1 MKDFNILLVEDDET
15 DAMLIQRA
23 LERGGVIADFSVV
36 QSRQEYLQALDKP
49 NLDLVISDSSIPSLG
64 PLDALS
70 LVGKR
75 HPDASFIVLSGAIN
89 PRVAQNIR
97 EAGAI
102 ACLEKNDLS
111 KLIPIVHRTRERKV
125 LPKLSPQELA
135 SCGQQLIVAKF
146 AAQRLVQAVKE
157 LSAARDLPTIQA
169 IVRRAARELNG
180 ADGATF
186 VLRDNE
192 QCYYADEDAIA
203 PLWKGQRFPLSA
215 CISGWAMLNRKAA
228 VVADIEHDDRI
239 PLDAYRPTFVRSLV
253 MVPIRTEAPIG
264 AIGNYWAAKHEAT
277 QDEIGVIQ
285 ALADATSIALENVQV
300 YQELE
305 QRVAVRTAELRDLN
319 AALEEFSY
327 FVSHDLRAPLRHI
340 HAFSDILKEET
351 EGTLSLEANGALHLI
366 KTSANNMGALLDG
379 LLTLAKSGKQ
389 LLLTAETD
397 MNELV
402 ASVIQQIGESVTHST
417 QFKVAQLPAGKAD
430 RLLLQQVWLNL
441 IGNAVK
447 YSGSVT
453 NSIVEIGCTSNAD
466 NVPCYF
472 VRDNGVGF
480 DMNDTSQLFTA
491 FRRLESGRGFS
502 GTGVGLAIVHRIINR
517 HGGRIWAESSRGQGA
532 TFFFTLPN

>member
-1 MKDFNILLVEDDET
+1 
-15 DAMLIQRA
+15 
-23 LERGGVIADFSVV
+23 
-36 QSRQEYLQALDKP
+36 
-49 NLDLVISDSSIPSLG
+49 
-64 PLDALS
+64 
-70 LVGKR
+70 
-75 HPDASFIVLSGAIN
+75 
-89 PRVAQNIR
+89 
-97 EAGAI
+97 
-102 ACLEKNDLS
+102 
-111 KLIPIVHRTRERKV
+111 
-125 LPKLSPQELA
+125 
-135 SCGQQLIVAKF
+135 
-146 AAQRLVQAVKE
+146 
-157 LSAARDLPTIQA
+157 
-169 IVRRAARELNG
+169 
-180 ADGATF
+180 

-228 VVADIEHDDRI
+228 VVEDIEHDARI

-264 AIGNYWAAKHEAT
+264 AIGNYWATRHTAT
-277 QDEIGVIQ
+277 QEEVGVIQ

-305 QRVAVRTAELRDLN
+305 QRVASRTAELRDMN

-340 HAFSDILKEET
+340 HAFSDILKDET
-351 EGTLSLEANGALHLI
+351 EGALSLEASGALNLI
-366 KTSANNMGALLDG
+366 KTSASNMGALLDG

-389 LLLTAETD
+389 SLATAEID
-397 MNELV
+397 VNELV
-402 ASVIQQIGESVTHST
+402 ASVIRQIGDSVTHST
-417 QFKVAQLPAGKAD
+417 QFKVGQLPAAKAD
-430 RLLLQQVWLNL
+430 KLLLQQVWLNL

-447 YSGSVT
+447 YSGGVT
-453 NSIVEIGCTSNAD
+453 NSIVEIGCTTNTD
-466 NVPCYF
+466 NKSCYF